1 MPLFTFN
8 TIADY
13 LDAARQ
19 MADSGRPA
27 LARLLAEEA
36 ADRAADPDQA
46 ARILRDFPGL
56 NLRQE
61 D

>member
-1 MPLFTFN
+1 MPLFTFD
-8 TIADY
+8 TAADY

-19 MADSGRPA
+19 MAVSGRTA

-36 ADRAADPDQA
+36 ADRVTDPAEA
-46 ARILRDFPGL
+46 ARILRDFPGPS
-56 NLRQE
+56 LRQE